1 LTLEVYL
8 KKMGMRFCFIFLVW
22 AICQNVPAQGYDAL
36 FQYFEA
42 DSTDM
47 PGYSSIK
54 VQTTQSNTMR
64 RGATGKVTVVESFY
78 DPSGKLV
85 EEEQIGGIE
94 APTIRTS
101 LGYDSIFGRIN
112 YIVRTGGKVKQE
124 AFAQYDGQ
132 GRLSEIVYCEEDKPC
147 QVRHYDY
154 DEDNTER
161 LYIARQTVELQ
172 LGKGDKPKTIF
183 GISAA
188 NTQKDELVRERFYSP
203 EGKLEEVRVYS
214 NGKLTKG
221 WTFDYG
227 VSGRLSHVWAFNSN
241 NKKLA
246 STSEYDEAGRLK
258 SEVHFVW
265 VDDGKITLYEG
276 GGRIKNFEY
285 DAKNRLV
292 RIEENNSG
300 FSKIQEFTYYEN

>member
-1 LTLEVYL
+1 
-8 KKMGMRFCFIFLVW
+8 MDIRFCSIFLLW
-22 AICQNVPAQGYDAL
+22 AICQLCSAQGYDSL

-54 VQTTQSNTMR
+54 VQTTQSNTVR
-64 RGATGKVTVVESFY
+64 RGATGKVTIVESFY

-101 LGYDSIFGRIN
+101 FGYDSIFGRMN
-112 YIVRTGGKVKQE
+112 YIVRTGGKVKIE
-124 AFAQYDGQ
+124 AFAQYDEQ

-172 LGKGDKPKTIF
+172 LGKGEKPKTIF

-188 NTQKDELVRERFYSP
+188 NKQKDELVRERFYDP

-246 STSEYDEAGRLK
+246 RTSEYDEAGRLK

-265 VDDGKITLYEG
+265 VDDAKIHPYEDGGKV
-276 GGRIKNFEY
+276 KNFEY

-292 RIEENNSG
+292 RTEQNVFGYI
-300 FSKIQEFTYYEN
+300 KTQEFTYYEN

>member
-1 LTLEVYL
+1 
-8 KKMGMRFCFIFLVW
+8 MRFYSILLLW
-22 AICQNVPAQGYDAL
+22 AICQNAPAQGYDAL

-42 DSTDM
+42 DSTGM

-54 VQTTQSNTMR
+54 VQTTQSSTMR
-64 RGATGKVTVVESFY
+64 RGAAGKVTVVESIY

-85 EEEQIGGIE
+85 EEEQTGGIE
-94 APTIRTS
+94 TATIRTS
-101 LGYDSIFGRIN
+101 FGYDSVFGRMN

-124 AFAQYDGQ
+124 AFAQYDER

-161 LYIARQTVELQ
+161 LYISRETVELQ
-172 LGKGDKPKTIF
+172 FGKGEKPKSIF
-183 GISAA
+183 GISGASK
-188 NTQKDELVRERFYSP
+188 QKDELVRERFYDP

-221 WTFDYG
+221 WTFEYDA
-227 VSGRLSHVWAFNSN
+227 SGRLSKAWAFNSY

-265 VDDGKITLYEG
+265 VDDAKITSYEEG
-276 GGRIKNFEY
+276 GRVKNFEY
-285 DAKNRLV
+285 DAKNRLI
-292 RIEENNSG
+292 RTEQNNNG
-300 FSKIQEFTYYEN
+300 NSKIQEFTYYEN

>member
-1 LTLEVYL
+1 M
-8 KKMGMRFCFIFLVW
+8 KFCSILLLW
-22 AICQNVPAQGYDAL
+22 AICQNAPAQGYDSL

-54 VQTTQSNTMR
+54 VQTTQSNTAR

-94 APTIRTS
+94 TATIRTS
-101 LGYDSIFGRIN
+101 FGYDSIFGRMN

-124 AFAQYDGQ
+124 AFAQYDKQ

-147 QVRHYDY
+147 QVRHYNY

-161 LYIARQTVELQ
+161 LYISRQAVELQ
-172 LGKGDKPKTIF
+172 LGKGEKPKTIF

-188 NTQKDELVRERFYSP
+188 NTQKDELVRERFYNP

-221 WTFDYG
+221 WQFEYD
-227 VSGRLSHVWAFNSN
+227 VSGRLSKAWAFNSN

-265 VDDGKITLYEG
+265 VDDAKITPYEDG
-276 GGRIKNFEY
+276 GKVNNFEY
-285 DAKNRLV
+285 DAQNRLV
-292 RIEENNSG
+292 RIERNG
-300 FSKIQEFTYYEN
+300 FGYSKIQEFTYYEN